1 MSANNPKLIEL
12 RGITKIYG
20 KDVAEVAALR
30 GISIDIEK
38 GEFVAL
44 MGPSGSGKSTCM
56 NIIGCMDQPT
66 SGQYSFQG
74 RDITALPRDQRTLIR
89 RNFLGFIFQSF
100 NLLNRT
106 TALENVGLP
115 LVYRGV
121 DSKRRNEAAYK
132 ALGVVGMQGRE
143 LHKSNELSGGQQQRV
158 AIARALVTQPALIL
172 ADEPTGNLDSKRS
185 EEIMGLLTG
194 FNKDF
199 GITVIMVTH
208 EPEMAFYANRI
219 VQFHDGLIVQDT
231 SQ

>member
-1 MSANNPKLIEL
+1 MNANSTKLIQL

-20 KDVAEVAALR
+20 EGIAEVAALR
-30 GISIDIEK
+30 GISLDIDQ

-66 SGQYSFQG
+66 SGQYLFQG
-74 RDITALPRDQRTLIR
+74 KDITALPRDQRTLIR
-89 RNFLGFIFQSF
+89 RNFLGYIFQSF

-106 TALENVGLP
+106 SALENVGLP
-115 LVYRGV
+115 LVYRGI
-121 DSKRRNEAAYK
+121 STKLRNQAAFK
-132 ALGVVGMQGRE
+132 SLGVVGMQGRE

-208 EPEMAFYANRI
+208 EPEMASYANRI
-219 VQFHDGLIVQDT
+219 VQFHDGLILQDT
-231 SQ
+231 RQ

>member
-1 MSANNPKLIEL
+1 MNANNPKLIEL

-20 KDVAEVAALR
+20 KGEAKVAALR
-30 GISIDIEK
+30 SISLDIEQ
-38 GEFVAL
+38 GEFVAF

-66 SGQYSFQG
+66 AGQYLFQG
-74 RDITALPRDQRTLIR
+74 TDITTLSRDQRTLIR

-106 TALENVGLP
+106 SALENVGLP
-115 LVYRGV
+115 LVYRGI
-121 DSKRRNEAAYK
+121 DSKHRNEAAFK

-143 LHKSNELSGGQQQRV
+143 HDKSNELSGGQQQRV

-185 EEIMGLLTG
+185 EEIMGLLRD

-208 EPEMAFYANRI
+208 ELEMAYYASRI
-219 VQFHDGLIVQDT
+219 VQFHDGMILQDT
-231 SQ
+231 RQ